1 MTICQ
6 KVIIESQ
13 LQFTYNVWFELLWN
27 IRYNICC
34 WLGESHSSSL
44 PRYGPHYQN
53 EGSTYHETW
62 FKGLKDIPTL
72 YFSTPSFNPG
82 PFNPRLFKYELF
94 NPRFFNHEFLNH
106 AWGWKVHGQK
116 VLNVPKLRSSVGLT
130 VLIYMLWFWTYTI
143 KMQGPLKI

>member
-82 PFNPRLFKYELF
+82 PFNPRLFKYK
-94 NPRFFNHEFLNH
+94 FLNH
-106 AWGWKVHGQK
+106 GVEKLMVEKSGVEMSFNRLRSLENWLKQNVWKVIYYVPLLD
-116 VLNVPKLRSSVGLT
+116 VLWL
-130 VLIYMLWFWTYTI
+130 
-143 KMQGPLKI
+143 Q